1 MNLWIKICGNT
12 SLEDA
17 LLAAEAGA
25 DAVGFV
31 FAPSPRHVTV
41 EQVAPI
47 TRKLPS
53 SIEKIGVFVDSSFDE
68 IETAVRDGGLTGVQ
82 LLFDGREELPRR
94 LRERFGPGLRIVRA
108 LHFGPDAGARIVA
121 LAGEKNIDAVLID
134 SRTATAV
141 GGTGT
146 SFDWNTAAPVFRLD
160 GVRLIVAGGLTPS
173 NVSEA
178 VRKLLPWGVDAVSG
192 VEISAGR
199 KDPAKVRA
207 FVKNA
212 RGQQ

>member
-1 MNLWIKICGNT
+1 MSLWVKICGNT

-31 FAPSPRHVTV
+31 FAPSPRRVSA
-41 EQVAPI
+41 EQVAAI
-47 TRKLPS
+47 TLKLPS

-82 LLFDGREELPRR
+82 LHFDGTEDLPLR
-94 LRERFGPGLRIVRA
+94 LREKFGPGLRIVRA
-108 LHFGPDAGARIVA
+108 LHYGPEVVGRIGV
-121 LAGEKNIDAVLID
+121 LAGDDRIDAVLID
-134 SRTATAV
+134 SRTAKAV

-146 SFDWNTAAPVFRLD
+146 SYDWNAAESLFR
-160 GVRLIVAGGLTPS
+160 GAGARLIVAGGLTPS

-178 VRKLLPWGVDAVSG
+178 VERLRPWGVDVVSG
-192 VEISAGR
+192 VEIAPGR

-207 FVKNA
+207 FVRNA
-212 RGQQ
+212 R